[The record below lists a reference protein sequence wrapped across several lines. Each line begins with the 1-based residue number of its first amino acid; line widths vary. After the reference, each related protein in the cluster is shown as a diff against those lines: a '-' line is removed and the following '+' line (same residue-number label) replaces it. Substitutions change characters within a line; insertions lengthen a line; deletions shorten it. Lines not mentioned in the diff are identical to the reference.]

1 MQVNL
6 LANTEHYRTD
16 YRELNDEKDVI
27 GIVKEFLKSNVTGED
42 EQFAKMF
49 QDLERD
55 RNNEIR
61 FDNSDEQISLY
72 GNRGNR
78 VAYGA
83 FRHSALVHST
93 QTVWTY
99 TFQIIKTDDGLYLSA
114 DSWGWLRT
122 ANLSKRVRT
131 HLE

>member
-6 LANTEHYRTD
+6 LANPEYYRTD
-16 YRELNDEKDVI
+16 YRELNDEEDVI
-27 GIVKEFLKSNVTGED
+27 SIVKQFLKSNVNGEN
-42 EQFAKMF
+42 EHFVKIF

-61 FDNSDEQISLY
+61 FDSSDEQISLY
-72 GNRGNR
+72 GNTGNR

-114 DSWGWLRT
+114 DSWGWLQKS
-122 ANLSKRVRT
+122 NLSKRVST